1 MLNEWL
7 CTSDVMGADAGDSVQ
22 VDEPI
27 AQIETDKVQILK
39 WYLSAV
45 IGGF

>member
-1 MLNEWL
+1 
-7 CTSDVMGADAGDSVQ
+7 MGADAGDRVQ

-27 AQIETDKVQILK
+27 AQIEIDKVQILK